1 MVKFLIWV
9 FVFAGM
15 ENTSKQFGVE
25 DEKEKTADSEE
36 HWWGG

>member
-1 MVKFLIWV
+1 
-9 FVFAGM
+9 M